1 VSRGS
6 RQRRL
11 EAEERWP
18 GLFQFLA
25 CYLHQD
31 WTIEFSDPAQAIDA
45 AISGSDIDA
54 QIVLVREWGDWNA
67 SAGMNQDVRPS
78 VNEGFGVEVHFER
91 SIDARHFMNMVY
103 DKLMVSIRGAKGKDW
118 KA

>member
-6 RQRRL
+6 RQRRVDT
-11 EAEERWP
+11 EKRWP

-31 WTIEFSDPAQAIDA
+31 WTVEFSDPAKAIDA
-45 AISGSDIDA
+45 AILGTDIDG
-54 QIVLVREWGDWNA
+54 QIMLVREWNDWNA
-67 SAGMNQDVRPS
+67 STAISQDVRSS
-78 VNEGFGVEVHFER
+78 VNEGFGVEVYFEK

-103 DKLMVSIRGAKGKDW
+103 DKLMMSIRSAKGKDW
-118 KA
+118 KS